1 MRGLFGLVGLLV
13 SLAIVGLLVRKQM
26 TVASPPAP
34 VLHAPAVASSGSS
47 ESAASVPAASVPA
60 ASVPGNAAQQSQQ
73 AVQQVK
79 QALEAAMQA
88 RPMPDDK

>member
-13 SLAIVGLLVRKQM
+13 SLAIVGFLVRKQM
-26 TVASPPAP
+26 TVASPALP
-34 VLHAPAVASSGSS
+34 VIHAPADTSSGVS
-47 ESAASVPAASVPA
+47 EPAAPTAPVS
-60 ASVPGNAAQQSQQ
+60 GNAAQQSQQ
-73 AVQQVK
+73 IEQQVK

>member
-26 TVASPPAP
+26 TVAPLPAP
-34 VLHAPAVASSGSS
+34 EVHAPADASSGVA
-47 ESAASVPAASVPA
+47 EPAVPTAPVS
-60 ASVPGNAAQQSQQ
+60 GNAVQQSQQ
-73 AVQQVK
+73 VAQQVK